1 MRPITVTVGPL
12 AAAVVDAICLSQTP
26 VAGPFTLNGSL
37 VSGGIAYLDVPR
49 RVLFTCAADESA
61 NSFTVTGTDW
71 SGVTI
76 SEVVPGP
83 AATASTVLD
92 YATVTSITISGNAAG
107 AIEVGTSG
115 VAGSRWVRLDE
126 WALPQTA
133 IQCVASGTV
142 NYTVQQT
149 LSDPNDPVSPVA
161 RASVAWVNHPDT
173 ALVGATGTVQG
184 NYGYAPLYARVLL
197 NSGTGTVRATFN
209 QSGVVSR

>member
-12 AAAVVDAICLSQTP
+12 AAASADAICLSQTP
-26 VAGPFTLNGSL
+26 VAGPFTLNGAL
-37 VSGGIAYLDVPR
+37 VSGGVAYLDVPR

-71 SGVTI
+71 SGNPI

-83 AATASTVLD
+83 AVSASTVLD
-92 YATVTSITISGNAAG
+92 YSTVTSITISGNAAG
-107 AIEVGTSG
+107 AIEAGTSS
-115 VAGSRWVRLDE
+115 VAASRWVRLDE

-142 NYTVQQT
+142 NFTVQQT
-149 LSDPNDPVSPVA
+149 LDDPNDPVSPVP
-161 RASVAWVNHPDT
+161 RTSVTWVNHPDT

-197 NSGTGTVRATFN
+197 NSGTGSVRATFN